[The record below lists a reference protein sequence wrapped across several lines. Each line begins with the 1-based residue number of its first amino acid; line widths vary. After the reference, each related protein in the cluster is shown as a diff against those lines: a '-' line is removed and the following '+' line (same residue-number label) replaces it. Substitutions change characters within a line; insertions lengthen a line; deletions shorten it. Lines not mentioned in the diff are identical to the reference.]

1 MDTSDLNDIPQIK
14 VAINASRRWWL
25 HDKLLPYGKSI
36 YARNRNVT
44 RNTPINLML
53 TAFFSLAMAVPA
65 ANASDEN
72 AEQDLGNELALIE
85 SWLDGQRAYDRV
97 PGLSAAIV
105 HDQKLLWSGASGY
118 ADVEGKEPAT
128 ADTIY
133 GICSISKLFT
143 GIAVMQLRDQGK
155 VHLNDPVSELLPWFN
170 LDQVH
175 TGSPTITLEGMLTH
189 SAGLPRE
196 SESPYW
202 SGPDFPFPTQLEI
215 REKLGSQ
222 STLYPAS
229 RYFQYSN
236 LGLTLVGE
244 VVEEKSGQQYEAYV
258 REHILTPIGLSD
270 TDTGFPTD
278 SRETRVAT
286 GYSFPGRNGAL
297 EVMPRYDARGITPA
311 AGFASTA
318 VDLAKFASW
327 QFRVRAGTGDQV
339 LSANTLREMQQVHWI
354 DWDWET
360 SWGLAFGIY
369 RKGERTLTGHGG
381 SCPGFNTRIYIDP
394 ISLYGVSVMANRN
407 HVNVNGY
414 ASMMLDILEAEGAP
428 EAEPESNDPRL
439 ADYVGSYDTRPWSGE
454 DLIFRWKDGLAIVSL
469 PTMEPLDNMVLLQH
483 VAGDRFHTIR
493 SDEQAGHEII
503 FTRDEAGQVTPLT
516 YHSNPQPKMQG
527 E

>member
-1 MDTSDLNDIPQIK
+1 VFR
-14 VAINASRRWWL
+14 VA
-25 HDKLLPYGKSI
+25 P
-36 YARNRNVT
+36 T
-44 RNTPINLML
+44 TLML
-53 TAFFSLAMAVPA
+53 TAFLILPVVIST
-65 ANASDEN
+65 ANAADDD
-72 AEQDLGNELALIE
+72 AEKDLSNELALIE

-118 ADVEGKEPAT
+118 ADIEGSEPAT

-155 VHLNDPVSELLPWFN
+155 VHLDDPVSRLLPWFN

-175 TGSPTITLEGMLTH
+175 TGSPSITLEGMLTH

-202 SGPDFPFPTQLEI
+202 SGPDFPFPTQSEI
-215 REKLGSQ
+215 REKLDSQ

-244 VVEEKSGQQYEAYV
+244 VVEEKSGQPYEAYV
-258 REHILTPIGLSD
+258 REHILTPIGLND

-278 SRETRVAT
+278 AREARIAT
-286 GYSFPGRNGAL
+286 GYSYPGRDGVL
-297 EVMPRYDARGITPA
+297 EAMPRYDARGITPA

-318 VDLAKFASW
+318 LDLAKFASW
-327 QFRVRAGTGDQV
+327 QFRVGTGDQV
-339 LSANTLREMQQVHWI
+339 LSTNTLREMQRVHWI

-407 HVNVNGY
+407 HVNVSGY
-414 ASMMLDILEAEGAP
+414 ARMMLDILEAEGAP
-428 EAEPESNDPRL
+428 DEEPGNTGPDL
-439 ADYVGSYDTRPWSGE
+439 ADYVGSYDNRPWSGE
-454 DLIFRWKDGLAIVSL
+454 DLVFRWKDGLAIVSL
-469 PTMEPLDNMVLLQH
+469 PTMEPLDDLVRLQH
-483 VAGDRFHTIR
+483 VEGDRFRTIR
-493 SDEQAGHEII
+493 SDEQLGHEVI
-503 FTRDEAGQVTPLT
+503 FTRDETGQVSHLT
-516 YHSNPQPKMQG
+516 SHSNPQPKM
-527 E
+527 

>member
-1 MDTSDLNDIPQIK
+1 M
-14 VAINASRRWWL
+14 
-25 HDKLLPYGKSI
+25 
-36 YARNRNVT
+36 T
-44 RNTPINLML
+44 RNIPITLML
-53 TAFFSLAMAVPA
+53 TAFFSLAMAVPTVNA
-65 ANASDEN
+65 ADDT
-72 AEQDLGNELALIE
+72 AEKDLSNELALIE
-85 SWLDGQRAYDRV
+85 SWLDGQRTYDRV

-118 ADVEGKEPAT
+118 ADIEGQEPAT

-170 LDQVH
+170 LDKSH

-215 REKLGSQ
+215 REKLGGQ

-244 VVEEKSGQQYEAYV
+244 MVEEKSGQQYEAYV

-286 GYSFPGRNGAL
+286 GYSFPGRDGVL
-297 EVMPRYDARGITPA
+297 EAMPRYDARGITPA

-318 VDLAKFASW
+318 TDLAKFASW
-327 QFRVRAGTGDQV
+327 QFRVRAGAGDQV
-339 LSANTLREMQQVHWI
+339 LSTNSLREMQRVHWI

-381 SCPGFNTRIYIDP
+381 HCPGFNTRIYIDP

-407 HVNVNGY
+407 HVNVNDY

-428 EAEPESNDPRL
+428 EAEPESSGPDL
-439 ADYVGSYDTRPWSGE
+439 ADYVGSYDAHPWSGE
-454 DLIFRWKDGLAIVSL
+454 DLVFRWKEGLAIVSL
-469 PTMEPLDNMVLLQH
+469 PTMEPLENMVRLQH
-483 VAGDRFHTIR
+483 VEGDRFRTIR
-493 SDEQAGHEII
+493 SDEQLGHEII
-503 FTRDEAGQVTPLT
+503 FARDETGQVSHFTS
-516 YHSNPQPKMQG
+516 HSKPQPKMQKDI

>member
-1 MDTSDLNDIPQIK
+1 VFK
-14 VAINASRRWWL
+14 VA
-25 HDKLLPYGKSI
+25 P
-36 YARNRNVT
+36 T
-44 RNTPINLML
+44 TLML
-53 TAFFSLAMAVPA
+53 TAILILAVVMSPA
-65 ANASDEN
+65 SAADNN
-72 AEQDLGNELALIE
+72 AEKDLSNELALIE
-85 SWLDGQRAYDRV
+85 GWLDGQRAYDRV

-118 ADVEGKEPAT
+118 ADIASKEPAT

-155 VHLNDPVSELLPWFN
+155 VRLDDPVSELLPWFN
-170 LDQVH
+170 LEQAH
-175 TGSPTITLEGMLTH
+175 AGSPVITLEGMLTH

-202 SGPDFPFPTQLEI
+202 SGPDFPFPTQSEI

-244 VVEEKSGQQYEAYV
+244 VVEEKSGQQYATYV

-278 SRETRVAT
+278 ARETRVAT
-286 GYSFPGRNGAL
+286 GYSFPGRDGVL
-297 EVMPRYDARGITPA
+297 EVMPRYNARGITPA

-318 VDLAKFASW
+318 TDLTKFASW
-327 QFRVRAGTGDQV
+327 QFRVRAGAGDQV
-339 LSANTLREMQQVHWI
+339 LSANTLREMQRVHWI

-407 HVNVNGY
+407 NVNVNGY
-414 ASMMLDILEAEGAP
+414 ARMVLDILDAGGAP
-428 EAEPESNDPRL
+428 EAEPENTGPNL
-439 ADYVGSYDTRPWSGE
+439 ADYLGSYDVRPWSGE
-454 DLIFRWKDGLAIVSL
+454 DLVFRWKDGLAIVSL
-469 PTMEPLDNMVLLQH
+469 PTMEPLDDMVRLQH
-483 VAGDRFHTIR
+483 VEGDRFHTIR
-493 SDEQAGHEII
+493 SDEQVGHEVI
-503 FTRDEAGQVTPLT
+503 FTRDEAGQISHLT
-516 YHSNPQPKMQG
+516 YHSNPQPKM
-527 E
+527 

>member
-1 MDTSDLNDIPQIK
+1 MVGRVNLWK
-14 VAINASRRWWL
+14 
-25 HDKLLPYGKSI
+25 
-36 YARNRNVT
+36 NRNARKPPVFRVT
-44 RNTPINLML
+44 PTTLIL
-53 TAFFSLAMAVPA
+53 TAILILAVVMSTASA
-65 ANASDEN
+65 ADDD
-72 AEQDLGNELALIE
+72 AEKDLTNELALIA
-85 SWLDGQRAYDRV
+85 SWLDGQRAYDWV

-118 ADVEGKEPAT
+118 ADIEGKEPAS

-155 VHLNDPVSELLPWFN
+155 VHLDDPVSELLPWFN
-170 LDQVH
+170 LEQVH
-175 TGSPTITLEGMLTH
+175 TTSPEITLEGMLTH

-202 SGPDFPFPTQLEI
+202 SGPDFPFPSQSEI

-229 RYFQYSN
+229 RYYQYSN

-258 REHILTPIGLSD
+258 REHILTPLGLSD
-270 TDTGFPTD
+270 TDTGFPTGA
-278 SRETRVAT
+278 REARIAT
-286 GYSFPGRNGAL
+286 GYSFPGRDGVL
-297 EVMPRYDARGITPA
+297 EAMPRYDARGITPA

-327 QFRVRAGTGDQV
+327 QFRVRAGNGDQV
-339 LSANTLREMQQVHWI
+339 LSANTLREMQRVHWI

-407 HVNVNGY
+407 NVNVNGY
-414 ASMMLDILEAEGAP
+414 ARMMLDILEAEGTP
-428 EAEPESNDPRL
+428 DQEPESSGPNL
-439 ADYVGSYDTRPWSGE
+439 EGYVGSYDVRPWSGE

-469 PTMEPLDNMVLLQH
+469 PTMEPLDDMVRLQH
-483 VAGDRFHTIR
+483 LEGDRFHTIR
-493 SDEQAGHEII
+493 SDEQAGHEVI
-503 FTRDEAGQVTPLT
+503 FTRDEAGQVTHLT
-516 YHSNPQPKMQG
+516 YHSNPQPKM
-527 E
+527 

>member
-1 MDTSDLNDIPQIK
+1 MVDRANLWKNH
-14 VAINASRRWWL
+14 NAR
-25 HDKLLPYGKSI
+25 KP
-36 YARNRNVT
+36 AVT
-44 RNTPINLML
+44 RNTSI
-53 TAFFSLAMAVPA
+53 SLLLAVFLSLVIIIST
-65 ANASDEN
+65 ANAADDD
-72 AEQDLGNELALIE
+72 AEKDLSNELALIE

-105 HDQKLLWSGASGY
+105 HDQKLLWSGASGF
-118 ADVEGKEPAT
+118 ADIEGKEPAT

-175 TGSPTITLEGMLTH
+175 SGSPTITLEGMLTH

-286 GYSFPGRNGAL
+286 GYSFPDRNGVL

-369 RKGERTLTGHGG
+369 RKEERTLTGHGG

-394 ISLYGVSVMANRN
+394 ISLNGVSVMANRN

-428 EAEPESNDPRL
+428 EAEPESDGPDL
-439 ADYVGSYDTRPWSGE
+439 ADYVGSYDVRPWSGE

-469 PTMEPLDNMVLLQH
+469 PTMEPLDNMVRLQH

-493 SDEQAGHEII
+493 SDEKAGHEVI
-503 FTRDEAGQVTPLT
+503 FTRDESGQITHLT
-516 YHSNPQPKMQG
+516 YHSNPQPKM
-527 E
+527 